1 MSDFDEAPFDDFDNS
16 SFDDFEDE
24 TLISDSSEAGSKAR
38 SGNRNFMIT
47 IGILAAVF
55 IVVVIVLIVI
65 AAVVLPGN
73 RDARLE
79 EAALVNAHNTAT
91 SVAATNFAI
100 AQEQAAI
107 PTATPVQE
115 DTLEPTATPVVVF
128 DTETPAVSIVDLTA
142 TAEKEI
148 GGPPSGDGADRT
160 ATVAA
165 LLTQAAQGGT
175 AVVTVQAGATI
186 TALPDTGLAD
196 QVGLPVLFGLASLFV
211 VIVFLVRR
219 FRLSS

>member
-1 MSDFDEAPFDDFDNS
+1 
-16 SFDDFEDE
+16 
-24 TLISDSSEAGSKAR
+24 
-38 SGNRNFMIT
+38 
-47 IGILAAVF
+47 
-55 IVVVIVLIVI
+55 
-65 AAVVLPGN
+65 
-73 RDARLE
+73 
-79 EAALVNAHNTAT
+79 
-91 SVAATNFAI
+91 ATNFAI

-107 PTATPVQE
+107 PTQTLVPE

-128 DTETPAVSIVDLTA
+128 DTETPAPSSTVDLTA

-165 LLTQAAQGGT
+165 LLTQAAGGGT
-175 AVVTVQAGATI
+175 AVATVQGGAATT

-196 QVGLPVLFGLASLFV
+196 QVGLPLLFGLAFLLI
-211 VIVFLVRR
+211 VIAFLVRR